1 MSDPYRTA
9 SEPSTQRP
17 PRKRWYVLFGDAPGP
32 WMCLSPVLI
41 GVLIPAAGFVE
52 SGFSAWILR
61 ALVVLAIFAA
71 MWCLAFVRRSA
82 TPPKGAFVI
91 GGDDE

>member
-17 PRKRWYVLFGDAPGP
+17 PRKRWYIADNDGP
-32 WMCLSPVLI
+32 RWLLVGILTLA
-41 GVLIPAAGFVE
+41 LIPASGFVVC
-52 SGFSAWILR
+52 GFGPWVMR
-61 ALVVLAIFAA
+61 AVGPVVGFLAQ
-71 MWCLAFVRRSA
+71 WCLVFVRRSA

>member
-9 SEPSTQRP
+9 SEPSPQRP
-17 PRKRWYVLFGDAPGP
+17 PRKRWYIADNEGQWWLLVGI
-32 WMCLSPVLI
+32 LI
-41 GVLIPAAGFVE
+41 LAICPACGFVVC
-52 SGFSAWILR
+52 GFVPWVMR
-61 ALVVLAIFAA
+61 AVGLVVGFLAQ
-71 MWCLAFVRRSA
+71 WCLVFVRRSA